1 MEELACNAK
10 VNQLKKEKV
19 RNEQHLANLKNYG
32 LANPVESARDIWLR
46 GITGLHRGSSGMTIF
61 AAHVEVIKEKQ
72 QQQIKLQAHQVLLLT
87 VPNATLRW

>member
-1 MEELACNAK
+1 
-10 VNQLKKEKV
+10 
-19 RNEQHLANLKNYG
+19 
-32 LANPVESARDIWLR
+32 
-46 GITGLHRGSSGMTIF
+46 MTIF